1 MKPNNN
7 TSGNTGNCVN
17 RNNGSAAR
25 NPIRNIQQSH
35 SSRPPQS
42 IDSLEQFDF
51 QQYGALIKRRW
62 QPALAIF
69 VLTLTLATLAAKNQ
83 RPSYI
88 ATGKITLKANRLP
101 TLTGLGSNANGE
113 VANGM
118 GGISNLTP
126 QSSPLRTEAEKLL
139 SKPVVE
145 QAIAKLN
152 LKDKSGQLL
161 DAEDLIP
168 RLKVKE
174 IAGADVLSLTYTDGS
189 AEQSA
194 KLVNQLMQ
202 EYIKYNVIEHRS
214 EAAAARSFIAQQLPK
229 TEATVIQADRAV
241 RDFKEKTGITD
252 LEYTGKQLVTALSD
266 AEIQIT
272 RSKTELTETNSRYSA
287 LRDRI
292 GMSSGDAVNAS
303 TLSQAAPVQQAQ
315 AQWQQLQAQLRLAR
329 ENNTEEHPTIIKLKA
344 QEATLERTLRERVG
358 QTIGNAPAPQSLNM
372 GDVKQGMVKEY
383 VASELARASVGDR
396 LSVLNAARNEYRS
409 RLDALP
415 RIEQQDRE
423 LRRRLGAA
431 QETYQSLLKR
441 FQEVSL
447 AEQQNVGTARIIEMA
462 SQPKLPSGTAKQM
475 LMLVGILGGLMA
487 GIGMMMLL
495 EMGDRS
501 VKTIKDA
508 RALYGYAWLGNI
520 PWVGK
525 ARKKG
530 RDWIIPE
537 IPVRDAP
544 RSGISAS
551 YRMLQANLRFLNF
564 DQSLKSIVITSA
576 VPQEGKSTIAANLA
590 ATMAQLGRKTLL
602 IDADL
607 HHPSQHHIWNLV
619 NASGLSNVI
628 VGQTPLKLAIESPME
643 NLDVISGGVIPPNP
657 LALLDSKRMSALMTQ
672 LEEDYDFIIIDAPPL
687 GVEAEALTLG
697 KLADGVLLVARP
709 GILEHQ
715 SAKRA
720 KELLQQSHQNVLGLV
735 VNGFLSESQI
745 PNLSYYDHNEHQPT
759 HDRQAS
765 GDRQV
770 AVRR

>member
-1 MKPNNN
+1 MKSNNN
-7 TSGNTGNCVN
+7 TSAGNPIDRNGNAD
-17 RNNGSAAR
+17 RA
-25 NPIRNIQQSH
+25 PIRNIQQSQ
-35 SSRPPQS
+35 SSRSPQS

-62 QPALAIF
+62 QPALGIF
-69 VLTLTLATLAAKNQ
+69 VLTLTLATLAAQNQ
-83 RPSYI
+83 KPSYV

-113 VANGM
+113 VSNGM
-118 GGISNLTP
+118 GAISNLTP

-139 SKPVVE
+139 SKPVLE
-145 QAIAKLN
+145 KTIAALK
-152 LKDKSGQLL
+152 LKDASGQLL
-161 DAEDLIP
+161 EPEDLIP

-174 IAGADVLSLTYTDGS
+174 IAGADVLSLTYTDGN
-189 AEQSA
+189 AEQAA
-194 KLVNQLMQ
+194 KLVNQLMK
-202 EYIKYNVIEHRS
+202 EYIKHNVIEHRS
-214 EAAAARSFIAQQLPK
+214 EAAAARSFIAKQLPK
-229 TEATVIQADRAV
+229 TEAVVTQADRAV

-252 LEYTGKQLVTALSD
+252 LEYTGKQLVTALSE
-266 AEIQIT
+266 AETQIT
-272 RSKTELTETNSRYSA
+272 RSKTELTEANSRYLS

-292 GMSSGDAVNAS
+292 GMSPGDAVNAS

-329 ENNTEEHPTIIKLKA
+329 ENNTEEHPTIVKLKA
-344 QEATLERTLRERVG
+344 QEATLERTLQERIG
-358 QTIGNAPAPQSLNM
+358 QTIGTATTPQSLNM

-383 VASELARASVGDR
+383 VASELARASVSDR
-396 LSVLNAARNEYRS
+396 LAVLNAARNDYRL

-423 LRRRLGAA
+423 LRRRLAAA

-441 FQEVSL
+441 LQEVSL
-447 AEQQNVGTARIIEMA
+447 AEQQNVGTASIVEMA
-462 SQPKLPSGTAKQM
+462 SKPKLPSGSAKQM
-475 LMLVGILGGLMA
+475 LMVMGILGGLLA
-487 GIGMMMLL
+487 GIGIMLIL

-525 ARKKG
+525 VRKKG

-544 RSGISAS
+544 RSGVSAT

-607 HHPSQHHIWNLV
+607 HHPSQHQIWSLA

-628 VGQTPLKLAIESPME
+628 VGQTPLKIAIESPME
-643 NLDVISGGVIPPNP
+643 NLDVIAGGIIPPNP
-657 LALLDSKRMSALMTQ
+657 LALLDSKRMSALMAQ
-672 LEEDYDFIIIDAPPL
+672 LENDYDFIIIDAPPL

-745 PNLSYYDHNEHQPT
+745 PNLSYYDHTEQQPLS
-759 HDRQAS
+759 DRRS
-765 GDRQV
+765 KGETQV
-770 AVRR
+770 ASRR

>member
-1 MKPNNN
+1 MKSNNN
-7 TSGNTGNCVN
+7 TSGNTGNPVN
-17 RNNGSAAR
+17 RNGNADR
-25 NPIRNIQQSH
+25 TPIRNIQQSQ
-35 SSRPPQS
+35 SSRSPQS

-62 QPALAIF
+62 QPALGMF
-69 VLTLTLATLAAKNQ
+69 VLTLTLATLAAQNQ
-83 RPSYI
+83 KPSYV

-113 VANGM
+113 VSNGM
-118 GGISNLTP
+118 GAISNLTP

-145 QAIAKLN
+145 KAIEALK
-152 LKDKSGQLL
+152 LKDSSGKLL
-161 DAEDLIP
+161 EAEDLVP

-174 IAGADVLSLTYTDGS
+174 VAGADVLSLTYTDGN
-189 AEQSA
+189 AEQAA

-202 EYIKYNVIEHRS
+202 EYVKHNVIEHRS

-229 TEATVIQADRAV
+229 TEAVVTQADRAV
-241 RDFKEKTGITD
+241 RDFKERTGITD
-252 LEYTGKQLVTALSD
+252 LEYTGKQLVTALSE
-266 AEIQIT
+266 AETQIT
-272 RSKTELTETNSRYSA
+272 RSKTELTEANSRYLS

-329 ENNTEEHPTIIKLKA
+329 EQNTEEHPTIVKLKA
-344 QEATLERTLRERVG
+344 QEATLERTLQERIG
-358 QTIGNAPAPQSLNM
+358 QTIGESSTAPQSLNM

-383 VASELARASVGDR
+383 VASELTRSSVSDR
-396 LSVLNAARNEYRS
+396 LAVLNAARNDYRL

-423 LRRRLGAA
+423 LRRRLAAA

-441 FQEVSL
+441 LQEVSL
-447 AEQQNVGTARIIEMA
+447 AEQQNVGTASIVEMA
-462 SQPKLPSGTAKQM
+462 SKPKLPSGSAKQM
-475 LMLVGILGGLMA
+475 LMLMGILGGLVAAIATML
-487 GIGMMMLL
+487 LL
-495 EMGDRS
+495 EMADRS
-501 VKTIKDA
+501 VKNIKDA

-525 ARKKG
+525 VRKKG
-530 RDWIIPE
+530 RDWVIPE

-544 RSGISAS
+544 RSGVSAS

-564 DQSLKSIVITSA
+564 DQGLKSVVITSA

-607 HHPSQHHIWNLV
+607 HHPSQHHIWNLA

-628 VGQTPLKLAIESPME
+628 VGQTPLNVAIESPME
-643 NLDVISGGVIPPNP
+643 NLDVIAGGIIPPNP
-657 LALLDSKRMSALMTQ
+657 LALLDSKRMSALMQQ
-672 LEEDYDFIIIDAPPL
+672 LENDYDFIIIDAPPL

-697 KLADGVLLVARP
+697 KLADGMLLVARP

-745 PNLSYYDHNEHQPT
+745 PNLSYYDHTEHQPLN
-759 HDRQAS
+759 DRRS
-765 GDRQV
+765 KSEKQV
-770 AVRR
+770 ASRR

>member
-1 MKPNNN
+1 MKSNNN
-7 TSGNTGNCVN
+7 SSGNTGNLANANDSSDRNPN
-17 RNNGSAAR
+17 RNT
-25 NPIRNIQQSH
+25 QQSH
-35 SSRPPQS
+35 SSRSSQS

-51 QQYGALIKRRW
+51 QQYGALFKRRW
-62 QPALAIF
+62 QPALGIF
-69 VLTLTLATLAAKNQ
+69 VLTLTLAALAAQNQ
-83 RPSYI
+83 KPSYV

-139 SKPVVE
+139 SKTVVE
-145 QAIAKLN
+145 KAIVALN
-152 LKDKSGQLL
+152 LKDRSGNPIE
-161 DAEDLIP
+161 AEDLIP
-168 RLKVKE
+168 KLKVKE
-174 IAGADVLSLTYTDGS
+174 VAGADVLSLTYTDS
-189 AEQSA
+189 NAEQSA
-194 KLVNQLMQ
+194 KVVNQLMQ
-202 EYIKYNVIEHRS
+202 EYVKYNVMEHRS

-229 TEATVIQADRAV
+229 TEAVVTQADRAV
-241 RDFKEKTGITD
+241 RDFKEQTGITD
-252 LEYTGKQLVTALSD
+252 LEYTGKQLVTALSE
-266 AEIQIT
+266 AETQIT
-272 RSKTELTETNSRYSA
+272 RSKTELTEANSRYSS

-329 ENNTEEHPTIIKLKA
+329 EQNTEEHPTIIKLKA
-344 QEATLERTLRERVG
+344 QEATLERTLQERIE
-358 QTIGNAPAPQSLNM
+358 QTIGTNANPPQSLNM

-383 VASELARASVGDR
+383 VASELARVSVSDR
-396 LSVLNAARNEYRS
+396 LAVLDAARNDYRL

-415 RIEQQDRE
+415 RIEQQERE
-423 LRRRLGAA
+423 LRRRLSAA

-441 FQEVSL
+441 LQEVSL
-447 AEQQNVGTARIIEMA
+447 AEQQNVGTARIVEMA
-462 SQPKLPSGTAKQM
+462 SLPKVPSGSAKQM
-475 LMLVGILGGLMA
+475 LMLMGILGGLVA
-487 GIGMMMLL
+487 GIGTMLIL

-520 PWVGK
+520 PWVGR
-525 ARKKG
+525 AKG
-530 RDWIIPE
+530 RGWITPQ

-544 RSGISAS
+544 RSGVSAS

-564 DQSLKSIVITSA
+564 DQALKSIVITSA
-576 VPQEGKSTIAANLA
+576 VPHEGKSTIAANLA

-607 HHPSQHHIWNLV
+607 HHPSQHRIWNLA

-628 VGQTPLKLAIESPME
+628 VGQTPLKVAIESPME
-643 NLDVISGGVIPPNP
+643 NLDVIAGGVIPPNP
-657 LALLDSKRMSALMTQ
+657 LALLDSKQMSVLMQQ
-672 LEEDYDFIIIDAPPL
+672 LENDYDFIIIDAPPL

-697 KLADGVLLVARP
+697 KLADGMLLVARP

-715 SAKRA
+715 SARRA

-745 PNLSYYDHNEHQPT
+745 PNLSYYDHSKQQPL
-759 HDRQAS
+759 HDRHS
-765 GDRQV
+765 KGEKQV
-770 AVRR
+770 VSHF

>member
-1 MKPNNN
+1 MKANNN
-7 TSGNTGNCVN
+7 TGNE
-17 RNNGSAAR
+17 NNGSISNGNSGNSGR
-25 NPIRNIQQSH
+25 NPIRNIQQSQ
-35 SSRPPQS
+35 SSRTSQS
-42 IDSLEQFDF
+42 IDVLEQFDF

-62 QPALAIF
+62 QPAIGIF
-69 VLTLTLATLAAKNQ
+69 ALTLTLATLAAQNQ
-83 RPSYI
+83 KPSYV
-88 ATGKITLKANRLP
+88 AMGKITLKANRLP

-126 QSSPLRTEAEKLL
+126 QSSPLRTESEKIL

-145 QAIAKLN
+145 RAIAKLK
-152 LKDKSGQLL
+152 LKDKAGKPLE
-161 DAEDLIP
+161 AEDLIL

-174 IAGADVLSLTYTDGS
+174 LSGADVLSLTYTDGN
-189 AEQSA
+189 AEQAA

-202 EYIKYNVIEHRS
+202 EYINYNVIEHRS

-229 TEATVIQADRAV
+229 TEAVVVQADRAV
-241 RDFKEKTGITD
+241 RDFKERTGITD

-272 RSKTELTETNSRYSA
+272 RSKTELTEANSRYLA

-315 AQWQQLQAQLRLAR
+315 AQWQQLQAQLRLAQDQ
-329 ENNTEEHPTIIKLKA
+329 NTDEHPTVIKLKA

-358 QTIGNAPAPQSLNM
+358 QTIGPNATAPKSLNM
-372 GDVKQGMVKEY
+372 GDVKQGLVKEY
-383 VASELARASVGDR
+383 VASELVRASVGDR
-396 LSVLNAARNEYRS
+396 LSVLNAARNDYRL

-462 SQPKLPSGTAKQM
+462 SKPKLPSGTAKQM
-475 LMLVGILGGLMA
+475 LMVMGVLGGLFA
-487 GIGMMMLL
+487 GIGTMLLL

-525 ARKKG
+525 SRKKG

-544 RSGISAS
+544 RSGVSAS

-607 HHPSQHHIWNLV
+607 HHPSQHHIWSLV
-619 NASGLSNVI
+619 NAAGLSNVI
-628 VGQTPLKLAIESPME
+628 VGQTPLNVAIESPME
-643 NLDVISGGVIPPNP
+643 NLDVIAGGIIPPNP
-657 LALLDSKRMSALMTQ
+657 LALLDSKRMSALMKQ
-672 LEEDYDFIIIDAPPL
+672 LENDYDFIIIDAPPL

-697 KLADGVLLVARP
+697 KLADGILLVARP

-715 SAKRA
+715 SARRA

-745 PNLSYYDHNEHQPT
+745 PNLSYYDHNDNQPVR
-759 HDRQAS
+759 DRRSSEKAAS
-765 GDRQV
+765 
-770 AVRR
+770 RR